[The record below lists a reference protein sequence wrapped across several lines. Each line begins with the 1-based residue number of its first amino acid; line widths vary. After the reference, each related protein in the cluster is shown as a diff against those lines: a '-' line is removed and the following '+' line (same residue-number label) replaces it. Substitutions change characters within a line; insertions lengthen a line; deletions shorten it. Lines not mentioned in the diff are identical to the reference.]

1 MSRVT
6 VTLADS
12 TTVLA
17 DDSVHDVIC
26 LDPMFPQRRKRALPG
41 KRMQYLGA
49 LLEQSG
55 QEVEPDAAGMVLL
68 ARPHA
73 RSRVVLKRRLKDP
86 PTGAPDW
93 SLKGRSVRYDVFRG
107 LAE

>member
-1 MSRVT
+1 MARVT
-6 VTLADS
+6 ATLADS
-12 TTVLA
+12 TTVLGG
-17 DDSVHDVIC
+17 DSVYDVIC
-26 LDPMFPQRRKRALPG
+26 LDPMFPQRRKKALPG

-49 LLEQSG
+49 LLEQS
-55 QEVEPDAAGMVLL
+55 ELEADSDAADMVLR

-86 PTGAPDW
+86 PAGAADW

-107 LAE
+107 LAQ